1 MSALDFVQSLADTGR
16 VIVLPALDPPG
27 DLEPAVRML
36 DDLARADL
44 AFEAPPLVLAA
55 GQWALTLLYRGC
67 QALVY
72 REIAGDAVR
81 DGLSQPCPEKVSP
94 AVHYSVDLS
103 FRFLPDLLKL
113 SCGVAREDPLVEGL
127 LALARQWPLSSVGV
141 EAIGPVEI
149 DSFFA
154 EPCLRSL
161 YIDRI
166 IAREDQS
173 RLDHAGVRQ
182 AIREALGAYDRLS
195 PKLAG
200 HLKEGDVS

>member
-16 VIVLPALDPPG
+16 VIVPPLLDSPA

-36 DDLARADL
+36 DDLARLDL

-55 GQWALTLLYRGC
+55 GQWALTLLHRGC
-67 QALVY
+67 QSLVY

-81 DGLSQPCPEKVSP
+81 DGLSQPCPEKASP

-103 FRFLPDLLKL
+103 FRFVPDLLKL

-127 LALARQWPLSSVGV
+127 
-141 EAIGPVEI
+141 
-149 DSFFA
+149 
-154 EPCLRSL
+154 
-161 YIDRI
+161 
-166 IAREDQS
+166 IAREDHS

-195 PKLAG
+195 PKLAS
-200 HLKEGDVS
+200 HLKRG